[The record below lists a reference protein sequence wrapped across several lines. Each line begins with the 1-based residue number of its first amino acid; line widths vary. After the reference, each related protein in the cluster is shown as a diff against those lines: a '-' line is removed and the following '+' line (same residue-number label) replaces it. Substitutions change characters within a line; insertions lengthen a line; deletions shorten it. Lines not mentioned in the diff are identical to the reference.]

1 MATKVIASAQNLTA
15 YLKKLGISDKEN
27 TKGYFVAPK
36 TASGKEVVIF
46 LPEKNRANETYTKKT
61 RKDFLVNELL
71 PTLRNFNGA
80 KYESIPKNSTAGQIS
95 FAGSQIYII
104 AKLIAMKG
112 AGASK
117 GAAFEYDLEKDF
129 NELIKGTNKFI
140 YPNFMKEFE
149 NKVLKGAKV
158 ISVDVTGKENT
169 PRPLKFDSK
178 GIYCSMKVK
187 GLSGARTTN
196 IGAGLADVKVNIKR
210 GNVPETLDLSAKFGN
225 TVTFF
230 NSGLGSGTFPPEGAF
245 PADEFKSGKF
255 TTKSGLAILDLFG
268 LDAKKFRDVFV
279 SYKEKTGLIKKEA
292 AKKNEVDIPIS
303 GKRKTELQGF
313 LKTII
318 GHNYYL
324 CHLDNKKNVHLFI
337 MTEKFLEEAAT
348 ITSNSMKILYPVG
361 GSAKRIDIKLET
373 KLYEL
378 NFNIRSKAAGVT
390 YPTHIMCDYKFKH

>member
-1 MATKVIASAQNLTA
+1 MATKTTATAIALTKV
-15 YLKKLGISDKEN
+15 LKSLGISEKEN
-27 TKGYFVAPK
+27 KNGYFTAPK
-36 TASGKEVVIF
+36 SAVGKEFIIF
-46 LPEKNRANETYTKKT
+46 LPEKNRVNETYTKKT

-71 PTLRNFNGA
+71 PHLSSKFNGA
-80 KYESIPKNSTAGQIS
+80 KYEFVAKNSTAGQIS
-95 FAGSQIYII
+95 FTGSQIYII

-129 NELIKGTNKFI
+129 NQLIKGTNKFL

-149 NKVLKGAKV
+149 KTVLKGAKV

-169 PRPLKFDSK
+169 PRPLKFDAK
-178 GIYCSMKVK
+178 GIYCSMK
-187 GLSGARTTN
+187 GGARTTD
-196 IGAGLADVKVNIKR
+196 IGAGLADVKVKIKR
-210 GNVPETLDLSAKFGN
+210 GNVAETLDLSAKFGT

-245 PADEFKSGKF
+245 PASEFKSGNF
-255 TTKSGLAILDLFG
+255 STESGLAILDLFG
-268 LDAKKFRDVFV
+268 LDPKRFRDVFV
-279 SYKEKTGLIKKEA
+279 KYKEKSGVIKKTA
-292 AKKNEVDIPIS
+292 APKHTETVSIS

-324 CHLDNKKNVHLFI
+324 CHLDDRKNVHLFV
-337 MTEKFLEEAAT
+337 MTEKFLTEAST
-348 ITSNSMKILYPVG
+348 ITSSDLTIYYPVG

-373 KLYEL
+373 KMYEL

>member
-1 MATKVIASAQNLTA
+1 MATKVTASAIALTKA
-15 YLKKLGISDKEN
+15 LKNLGISDEEN
-27 TKGYFVAPK
+27 KNGYFTAPK
-36 TASGKEVVIF
+36 TAVGKEFVIF
-46 LPEKNRANETYTKKT
+46 LPEKNRANETYTKKS
-61 RKDFLVNELL
+61 RKDFLTNELL
-71 PTLRNFNGA
+71 PNLSKFTGA
-80 KYESIPKNSTAGQIS
+80 KYEFIAKNSTAGQIS
-95 FAGSQIYII
+95 FSGSQVYII

-129 NELIKGTNKFI
+129 NQFIKGTNKFM

-149 NKVLKGAKV
+149 NTVLKGAKV
-158 ISVDVTGKENT
+158 ISVEVTGKENT
-169 PRPLKFDSK
+169 PRPLKFDSN
-178 GIYCSMKVK
+178 GIYCSMK
-187 GLSGARTTN
+187 GGERTTN
-196 IGAGLADVKVNIKR
+196 IGAGLADVKVKIKR
-210 GNVPETLDLSAKFGN
+210 GNVPEILDLSAKFGN

-245 PADEFKSGKF
+245 PASEFNSGSF
-255 TTKSGLAILDLFG
+255 STESGLAILDLFG
-268 LDAKKFRDVFV
+268 LDPERFRDVFV
-279 SYKEKTGLIKKEA
+279 KYKEKSGVIKKTA
-292 AKKNEVDIPIS
+292 APKHTETVSIS

-324 CHLDNKKNVHLFI
+324 CHLDDKKNVHLFV
-337 MTEKFLEEAAT
+337 MTEKFLTEAST
-348 ITSNSMKILYPVG
+348 ITSSDLTIYYPVG

-373 KLYEL
+373 KMYEL

>member
-1 MATKVIASAQNLTA
+1 MATKTTATAILLTKA
-15 YLKKLGISDKEN
+15 LKDLGISDKEN
-27 TKGYFVAPK
+27 KNGYFIAPK
-36 TASGKEVVIF
+36 TAVGKEFVIF
-46 LPEKNRANETYTKKT
+46 LPEKNRVNETYTKKS
-61 RKDFLVNELL
+61 RKDFLTNELL
-71 PTLRNFNGA
+71 PNLSKFTGA
-80 KYESIPKNSTAGQIS
+80 KYEFIAKNSTAGQIS
-95 FAGSQIYII
+95 FTGSQIYII

-129 NELIKGTNKFI
+129 NQLIKGTNKFL

-149 NKVLKGAKV
+149 NTVLKGAKV

-169 PRPLKFDSK
+169 PRPLKFDAN
-178 GIYCSMKVK
+178 GIYCSMK
-187 GLSGARTTN
+187 GGARTTN
-196 IGAGLADVKVNIKR
+196 IGAGLADVKVKIKR
-210 GNVPETLDLSAKFGN
+210 GNVAETLDLSAKFGT

-245 PADEFKSGKF
+245 PASEFKSGSF
-255 TTKSGLAILDLFG
+255 TTESGLAILDLFG
-268 LDAKKFRDVFV
+268 LDHKRFRDVFV
-279 SYKEKTGLIKKEA
+279 KYKEKSGVIKKTA
-292 AKKNEVDIPIS
+292 APKHTETVSIS

-324 CHLDNKKNVHLFI
+324 CHLDDKKNVHLFV
-337 MTEKFLEEAAT
+337 MTEKFLTEAST
-348 ITSNSMKILYPVG
+348 ITSSDLTIYYPVG

-373 KLYEL
+373 KMYEL